1 MATLADVLRQGGY
14 IQDGQIVRQPSATAQ
29 SINQYLQNIVP
40 NAMQN
45 LAQQRSDIDASLIMG
60 DKGIQI
66 GDPEAYARQME
77 AVTGV
82 AGMTKAGKNLVPS
95 AYQQA
100 YEYEKRT
107 GVKMKPSDVA
117 SAQKIYDLMAKEREL
132 KNIKPSDLPRWG
144 DFAKSDEYDIK
155 MLNELQKKVEQQRV
169 LDMLQEEKL
178 SRRQV
183 LEKQIKESKK

>member
-1 MATLADVLRQGGY
+1 MATLAEVLRQGGY
-14 IQDGQIVRQPSATAQ
+14 SQNGQIVRQPSATAQ
-29 SINQYLQNIVP
+29 SMNQYLQNIVP

-60 DKGIQI
+60 DQGIQI
-66 GDPEAYARQME
+66 GDPEAYAKQME
-77 AVTGV
+77 AITGV
-82 AGMTKAGKNLVPS
+82 AGMTKVGKNLVPS

-107 GVKMKPSDVA
+107 GIKMKPSDVA

-132 KNIKPSDLPRWG
+132 KNMKPSDFPRWG
-144 DFAKSDEYDIK
+144 DFAKSEDYDIK